1 MNRHDRRAKA
11 RPRQRG
17 PGMIERPIDYYTA
30 RGAALLAERIKSYW
44 ISRGHEVV
52 VELSRELPREQR
64 NARVWTIATEG
75 LVAGLPVAA
84 IRPAPPA
91 ASTPLDIVRR
101 EFARGRS
108 VVEAERLV
116 LREFPNV
123 SRAEL
128 RSAFRDAGAANGW

>member
-44 ISRGHEVV
+44 ISHGHEVV
-52 VELSRELPREQR
+52 VELSRELPREKR
-64 NARVWTIATEG
+64 RGRAWTIKASG

-84 IRPAPPA
+84 EPPV
-91 ASTPLDIVRR
+91 TPLDIVRR
-101 EFARGRS
+101 ASACGKSPVEIEREALRHFPDLSRG
-108 VVEAERLV
+108 
-116 LREFPNV
+116 
-123 SRAEL
+123 EL
-128 RSAFRDAGAANGW
+128 RAAFRDAGAANGW

>member
-1 MNRHDRRAKA
+1 
-11 RPRQRG
+11 
-17 PGMIERPIDYYTA
+17 MIERPIDYYTA

-75 LVAGLPVAA
+75 GLVGGLPVAA
-84 IRPAPPA
+84 IALAPTPA
-91 ASTPLDIVRR
+91 SMPLDIVRR